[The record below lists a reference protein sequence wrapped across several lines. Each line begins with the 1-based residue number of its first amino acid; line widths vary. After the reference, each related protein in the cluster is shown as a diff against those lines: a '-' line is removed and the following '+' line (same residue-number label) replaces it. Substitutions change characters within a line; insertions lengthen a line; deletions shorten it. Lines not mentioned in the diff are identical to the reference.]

1 MHYQPM
7 NETATYPIAAT
18 YMNTAPNAT
27 SPWVMPGIYRV
38 VLNVDGKKITQYLE
52 VRMDPRVKTITQ
64 GLQQQHALSMQ
75 CYNGKIRCNKL
86 LQEIRD
92 VRSGLNIKMKTAT
105 ADQLKHLRLQD
116 EAAAKLDMNA
126 SGKEIGLTRLSSTF
140 ASLINVLQ
148 QSDNAPSSQVMAA
161 IVETNKQLER
171 LTAQWGSLKNT
182 HH

>member
-1 MHYQPM
+1 
-7 NETATYPIAAT
+7 
-18 YMNTAPNAT
+18 
-27 SPWVMPGIYRV
+27 
-38 VLNVDGKKITQYLE
+38 
-52 VRMDPRVKTITQ
+52 
-64 GLQQQHALSMQ
+64 
-75 CYNGKIRCNKL
+75 
-86 LQEIRD
+86 
-92 VRSGLNIKMKTAT
+92 MKTAT